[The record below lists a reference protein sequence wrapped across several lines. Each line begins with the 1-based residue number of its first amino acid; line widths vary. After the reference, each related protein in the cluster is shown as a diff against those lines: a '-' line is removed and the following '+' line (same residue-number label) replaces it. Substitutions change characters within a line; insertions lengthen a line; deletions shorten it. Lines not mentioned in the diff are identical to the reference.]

1 MTFNKREYSWLI
13 EDEFLGA
20 GEHEFE
26 IYFHFA
32 AGLDLTVREA
42 EVEARAG
49 QARLTVRS
57 LSLPQQP
64 DLVKQHVSRNYG
76 ELIDSVSAC
85 WRISGQPGKL
95 SWKIFPS
102 N

>member
-1 MTFNKREYSWLI
+1 MTDQLI
-13 EDEFLGA
+13 GA
-20 GEHEFE
+20 HNAHNDLHSEQGARPGEHPGRCANPIIKVRDVAWLEF
-26 IYFHFA
+26 
-32 AGLDLTVREA
+32 
-42 EVEARAG
+42 
-49 QARLTVRS
+49 QK
-57 LSLPQQP
+57 P

-85 WRISGQPGKL
+85 WRISGRPGKL